1 MRTQATTRIQTRTQE
16 RQETVRRFFDAYSE
30 TFNHA
35 LRDRRDERPSEIM
48 RSFAD
53 AFVIASPEGVHT
65 GKKGL
70 LFRFVIPRVWA
81 HYRKIGIQRMRVV
94 DVHVTPTDSSH
105 VLARVRWLAEYVRPK
120 DGVRGE
126 VEFDNHY
133 WLDVSGEPRIFA
145 CVTPDEN
152 RILAE
157 HGLIEP
163 RHRLRGD
170 EAA

>member
-1 MRTQATTRIQTRTQE
+1 MEAPTPQ
-16 RQETVRRFFDAYSE
+16 RQDALRQFFDAYSE
-30 TFNHA
+30 TFNQA
-35 LRDRRDERPSEIM
+35 LRDPREERPSEIM

-53 AFVIASPEGVHT
+53 AFVVASPEGVHS

-81 HYRKIGIQRMRVV
+81 RYRKIGIRRMTAV
-94 DVHVTPTDSSH
+94 DVDVTPTDSSH
-105 VLARVRWLAEYVRPK
+105 VLARVHWLAEYVRPK
-120 DGVRGE
+120 DGVYGE

-133 WLDVSGEPRIFA
+133 WLDVSREPRIFA

-157 HGLIEP
+157 HGLIEMQA
-163 RHRLRGD
+163 RRD
-170 EAA
+170 DTS